1 VFAVAAIALM
11 SATTAVHFLSKPD
24 GSSSEM
30 IVERDSSGIK
40 HVRLPEGVEVAI
52 SKNGQ
57 FEVRK
62 RSDAEIILALLS
74 GEGDFDVTH
83 LDGRRVIVTTPQ
95 FDVEVIGT
103 KFHVAVTGNENTSD
117 VLVRVDRGTVQVRS
131 NRNSGRSNVER
142 RLTTGE
148 TWTSAVPSPS
158 VAPSISNTNPPEI
171 APSLPSSVD
180 KENGPARSSAKE
192 LFESAE
198 RLRMNGRLRDAA
210 AQLDSLRRQFPGDSR
225 APLAAFE
232 LGRIRMDGLGD
243 YAGAATAFES
253 SLKLNPSASFREDV
267 EARLVTLYDRMGQAS
282 ACEASK
288 RAYLARYPRGSHVS
302 SVGRACGR

>member
-1 VFAVAAIALM
+1 M
-11 SATTAVHFLSKPD
+11 SVTTTVHFLSKP
-24 GSSSEM
+24 GGLSNEV
-30 IVERDSSGIK
+30 IVERDNSGLK
-40 HVRLPEGVEVAI
+40 RVRLPEGVLAVIA
-52 SKNGQ
+52 KNGQ

-83 LDGRRVIVTTPQ
+83 RDGRRVIVTTPQ

-103 KFHVAVTGNENTSD
+103 KFHVAVTGNENTPD
-117 VLVRVDRGTVQVRS
+117 VVVSVERGTVQVRS
-131 NRNSGRSNVER
+131 NRDNGRSNVER

-148 TWTSAVPSPS
+148 TWTSAVPSPP
-158 VAPSISNTNPPEI
+158 VAPSGSNATPPDT

-267 EARLVTLYDRMGQAS
+267 EARLVTLYDRMGQKN
-282 ACEASK
+282 ACEASQ
-288 RAYLARYPRGSHVS
+288 RAYLARYPRGSHVN